1 MSRLGDLI
9 RTERL
14 RSKMTPKQV
23 ARKCGVSESYLLA
36 VEAGTKIIADD
47 QARRILKT
55 IGLREQTEA
64 DFSLDDIA
72 ATVDLASASP
82 AVAKAVE
89 RPKPQ
94 PEYELVATTKT
105 AGKKQDDD
113 ADKDEN
119 VTGSVWLD
127 ALTSVLKRVPIM
139 NAVMQ
144 PVDYRLMPIQSGKI
158 EGAKPDKVFYFLAP
172 DDSMRGFRIH
182 SGDLALIVPARS
194 PIDGAIMLVEY
205 NSHRFL
211 RKIKK
216 LNDYSVVAKAQA
228 ILRRSRGQSL
238 GAGQL
243 AYGSILLDT
252 ALREVT
258 VDGRPIHLRPKEV
271 QILEILLREQG
282 RTVSRDTL
290 IQKVW
295 SLDFDGD
302 ERMVDRH
309 VAALRQKLGTA
320 AQHIKSVYGAG
331 YRLGGKEGQR

>member
-105 AGKKQDDD
+105 TGKKQDDD
-113 ADKDEN
+113 TDKDEN

-144 PVDYRLMPIQSGKI
+144 PVDYRLMPIQSGK
-158 EGAKPDKVFYFLAP
+158 
-172 DDSMRGFRIH
+172 SRG
-182 SGDLALIVPARS
+182 
-194 PIDGAIMLVEY
+194 
-205 NSHRFL
+205 
-211 RKIKK
+211 
-216 LNDYSVVAKAQA
+216 
-228 ILRRSRGQSL
+228 RSRTRCST
-238 GAGQL
+238 
-243 AYGSILLDT
+243 SS
-252 ALREVT
+252 R
-258 VDGRPIHLRPKEV
+258 
-271 QILEILLREQG
+271 
-282 RTVSRDTL
+282 RTTPCAASVSTPAIWR
-290 IQKVW
+290 
-295 SLDFDGD
+295 
-302 ERMVDRH
+302 
-309 VAALRQKLGTA
+309 
-320 AQHIKSVYGAG
+320 
-331 YRLGGKEGQR
+331 